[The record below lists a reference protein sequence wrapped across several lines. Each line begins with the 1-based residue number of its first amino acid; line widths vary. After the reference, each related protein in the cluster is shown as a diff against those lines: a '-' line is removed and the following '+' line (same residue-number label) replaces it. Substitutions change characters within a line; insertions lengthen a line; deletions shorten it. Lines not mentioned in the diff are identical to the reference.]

1 MKKIIGVL
9 IGLIFIVG
17 AAGYVW
23 YQSSYGGQSYYVKI
37 VEDGEKEDIKSD
49 TGEKFALYHYKQTAY
64 NENGKSKVIKYTA
77 DHNLRHDAY
86 LKLTYNNVKGV
97 TNWQEVKSKDLPQK
111 AAEQL
116 VKE

>member
-1 MKKIIGVL
+1 M
-9 IGLIFIVG
+9 
-17 AAGYVW
+17 
-23 YQSSYGGQSYYVKI
+23 
-37 VEDGEKEDIKSD
+37 
-49 TGEKFALYHYKQTAY
+49 
-64 NENGKSKVIKYTA
+64 SKVIKYTA